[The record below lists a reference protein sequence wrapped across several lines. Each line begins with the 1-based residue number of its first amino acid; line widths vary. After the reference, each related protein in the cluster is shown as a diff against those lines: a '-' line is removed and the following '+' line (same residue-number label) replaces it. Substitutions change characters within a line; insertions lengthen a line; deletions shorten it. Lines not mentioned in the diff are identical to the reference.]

1 MTVQPQSE
9 PTLAVLRNRRF
20 LALWVAQ
27 VVTQVGGNMVLF
39 GLTVQVFGLTRAS
52 TSVSLLILSFLVPS
66 VIFGAVA
73 GVYVDRLDRRLILV
87 STNAIR
93 AGLFLVLLLVP
104 NDLGLILL
112 MTVVISTLTTFFGP
126 AEAAMIPVI
135 VPRQQLLP
143 ANSLHVF
150 TLQASFFLGFALL
163 GPLVVNI
170 FGQTVLIVSVAASY
184 LIGAVLCWF
193 LPSYRPPRPTAPHR
207 ASQAIGEAA
216 RAVGEAGSAVAS
228 TFGQLADGL
237 RYIVANRSIFW
248 PITYLAVTASL
259 IGVLG
264 VLGPGFATQ
273 VLGLSERDFVV
284 VVLPLGVGL
293 VMGIFVLNLYG
304 RHFSRRRGIEGG
316 LIGLG
321 GALLVL
327 SVAQPFASRLQ
338 PAVSVSLLS
347 IVIVVAF
354 AAGVAYAFVA
364 VPAQT
369 QLQEELPASV
379 RGRVFGVLNTL
390 VSIASFLPI
399 IVVGPIADAIGT
411 SLVVQGSSVIVLLI
425 AAGSILRAIPS
436 REPIT
441 SGSLVDAVDP
451 VAVTGRSLTQPIQLR
466 YVEAPEDNVPD
477 VEIVA
482 TPVIPGQPGP
492 APVAGPEVITD
503 AEPKSRAEPDPD
515 ADREPASAGRSPG
528 KP

>member
-1 MTVQPQSE
+1 MTDQAQSE

-39 GLTVQVFGLTRAS
+39 GLTVQVFGLTRSS

-93 AGLFLVLLLVP
+93 AVLFLVLLLIP

-163 GPLVVNI
+163 GPLVINI
-170 FGQTVLIVSVAASY
+170 FGPTVLIVSVAASY
-184 LIGAVLCWF
+184 LIGAILCWY
-193 LPSYRPPRPTAPHR
+193 LPSYKPPRAAEPHR
-207 ASQAIGEAA
+207 AGQAIGEAA
-216 RAVGEAGSAVAS
+216 RAVGEAGNAVAT

-237 RYIVANRSIFW
+237 RYILANRAIFW
-248 PITYLAVTASL
+248 PLTYLAVTASL

-316 LIGLG
+316 LISLG
-321 GALLVL
+321 ISLLAL
-327 SVAQPFASRLQ
+327 SVAQPFATRIQ

-369 QLQEELPASV
+369 QLQEELPATV

-411 SLVVQGSSVIVLLI
+411 SLVVQGSAVVVLLI
-425 AAGSILRAIPS
+425 AAGSILRAMPS

-441 SGSLVDAVDP
+441 SGSLIDAVDP

-466 YVEAPEDNVPD
+466 YVEAPDDNVPD

-492 APVAGPEVITD
+492 APLAGPDPEGD
-503 AEPKSRAEPDPD
+503 GQPAEEAQL
-515 ADREPASAGRSPG
+515 DREPTSARRSSTQP
-528 KP
+528 